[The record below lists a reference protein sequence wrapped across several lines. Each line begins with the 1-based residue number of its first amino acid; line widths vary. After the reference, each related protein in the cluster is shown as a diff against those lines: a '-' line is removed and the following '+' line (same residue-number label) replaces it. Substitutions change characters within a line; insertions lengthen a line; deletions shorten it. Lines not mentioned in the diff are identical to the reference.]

1 MLQDFFTLIQK
12 NSLLGRTAAGR
23 RVGPFRATIVPVE
36 ELPSEQLWKLPE
48 QEKQDS
54 DDESSDDGREAGS
67 EDDMETN

>member
-36 ELPSEQLWKLPE
+36 DLPPEQLWKLPE
-48 QEKQDS
+48 QDKQDS
-54 DDESSDDGREAGS
+54 DDESSGDGSEAGS
-67 EDDMETN
+67 EDGMETN